1 MHRSHSLPTKF
12 HINGLSLSLLW
23 SFRAGPAVYD
33 DAPPPAARQS
43 AACLRCHGDEPDEPP
58 EHHRQHG
65 RSCSDAQ
72 PPVQSRSVRHQGN
85 TRSH

>member
-1 MHRSHSLPTKF
+1 
-12 HINGLSLSLLW
+12 
-23 SFRAGPAVYD
+23 AGPAVYD

-72 PPVQSRSVRHQGN
+72 PPVQSRSVRHQ
-85 TRSH
+85 